1 MPRKDYNKILSI
13 LKSSNLNCQIRLKA
27 PLENNFQIRIIAQN
41 NLAALDIFPVDNY
54 ITTNLGNTQKA
65 QITKL
70 IKKAGNIFD
79 KKFPSQKFKPN
90 KLKELKEKLFSIQ
103 NKIVL
108 QNQENS
114 IENPALWK
122 L

>member
-1 MPRKDYNKILSI
+1 M
-13 LKSSNLNCQIRLKA
+13 KS
-27 PLENNFQIRIIAQN
+27 LE
-41 NLAALDIFPVDNY
+41 IFWE
-54 ITTNLGNTQKA
+54 L
-65 QITKL
+65 
-70 IKKAGNIFD
+70 KKARNIFD

-114 IENPALWK
+114 IENPTLWK